1 MKFIILIFLV
11 FLPNKSFEF
20 YYIIN
25 SLLIVIDLFFLK
37 KLKFKKIDFLFL
49 FLFLLPLIRSLVYF
63 GLDDLKES
71 YKFLFFLLVS
81 LWSVRINFKQLIHV
95 LRYYIVFN
103 FIVCVSQFFKIS
115 EPFNLYIAKYF
126 NADSQFVALTWD
138 SVRAL
143 GLSSGPGQHGVYMFI
158 LFILLSN
165 LFLSAKNKLD
175 FVLWLLVILSLLFSQ
190 SKTVFIV
197 FVLYNIYKLF
207 FYRGL
212 KNKLILASIFSP
224 LIFIS
229 SYILIYFNQYKDL
242 FVNIFS
248 ISSFQARI
256 DKWNDFISIMLENP
270 FNLIF
275 GSGRNFI
282 AKSNLNPSA
291 FDSDYVY
298 MFINFGMTGLIIFLI
313 VSCLVLYTYRKKIII
328 FELILF
334 GLICGFALNYFI
346 DIKAMVL
353 ILLVVFSLKK
363 YDRKNSLDISKL

>member
-1 MKFIILIFLV
+1 MKFIIIVSLI

-25 SLLIVIDLFFLK
+25 SLLIVIDLFFQK

-49 FLFLLPLIRSLVYF
+49 FLFLIPFIRSLFYF
-63 GLDDLKES
+63 GFDDLKES

-95 LRYYIVFN
+95 LKYYIIFN
-103 FIVCVSQFFKIS
+103 FIVSTSQFFKIS
-115 EPFNLYIAKYF
+115 EPINLFIAKYF

-143 GLSSGPGQHGVYMFI
+143 GLSSGPGQHGVYMFMLYV
-158 LFILLSN
+158 LFSN
-165 LFLSAKNKLD
+165 LFLSNKNKFD
-175 FVLWLLVILSLLFSQ
+175 FALWLLVILPLLFSQ

-197 FVLYNIYKLF
+197 FVLFSIYKLF
-207 FYRGL
+207 FYKGL

-224 LIFIS
+224 FIFIS
-229 SYILIYFNQYKDL
+229 SYVLIYFNQYKDL
-242 FVNIFS
+242 FLNVFS
-248 ISSFQARI
+248 VSSFQARI

-298 MFINFGMTGLIIFLI
+298 MFINFGIIGLIIIII
-313 VSCLVLYTYRKKIII
+313 VSCLVLYTYRKKIIV

-353 ILLVVFSLKK
+353 ILLIVFSLKK